1 MKKLMGKLKFKVI
14 PDFPR
19 GAKPSPRGANSSP
32 RGAAGPVAPLYSTP
46 MLLYYTIKIIA

>member
-1 MKKLMGKLKFKVI
+1 MKKLMGKLKFKVV

-32 RGAAGPVAPLYSTP
+32 RGAAGPVAPLYPTP
-46 MLLYYTIKIIA
+46 MQRVIS